1 MYETTSTITVSGTGM
16 RPLNTL
22 PDVTGI
28 CVGAKNEE
36 DIRAIFS
43 MVDRNEE
50 DIRTIF
56 NMITVINASID
67 TLLKTLGTACDLL
80 ADLYDRD
87 RIDKGVGIE
96 EIRAF
101 IESIAVTEGVR

>member
-16 RPLNTL
+16 RPLNAL
-22 PDVTGI
+22 PDVAGI

-36 DIRAIFS
+36 DIRTIFS
-43 MVDRNEE
+43 MVDRNEG

-96 EIRAF
+96 GIRAF
-101 IESIAVTEGVR
+101 IESIAVTEGIR